1 MIIAGEIKVLCRVLI
16 LLAFCAF
23 ILQTQPLMGSDA
35 SRVGIEKGEENTNST
50 KQ

>member
-23 ILQTQPLMGSDA
+23 ILQTLPLMGAKRPA
-35 SRVGIEKGEENTNST
+35 SEKNAAII
-50 KQ
+50 